1 VATTI
6 EPEITGRAIRVLV
19 ADDNPPARAG
29 VRLALESEG
38 ITICAEASDAA
49 SAVEAAIREH
59 PDICLLETNI
69 PGGGIAATE
78 QIAREVP
85 STTVVI
91 FAESSADDDLFDALR
106 AGADGYLLKDIN
118 PQRLGVTLRAALRGE
133 AALPRR
139 LVARLIEEF
148 RGRGGRRLR
157 LLSGSQVAFTSR
169 EVDVLALMRQGLST
183 AEIAA
188 RLFITEATVRSHI
201 AAVVHKLGV
210 SDREAAL
217 VMLEERFG
225 GAQRRS
231 SK

>member
-6 EPEITGRAIRVLV
+6 EPETKGRPIRVLV
-19 ADDNPPARAG
+19 ADDNPPAREG
-29 VRLALESEG
+29 VRLALERDG
-38 ITICAEASDAA
+38 IVVCAEASDAA

-59 PDICLLETNI
+59 PDICLLETTI

-85 STTVVI
+85 STTVVM
-91 FAESSADDDLFDALR
+91 FAASSADDDLFDALR

-118 PQRLGVTLRAALRGE
+118 PLRLGVTLRAALRGE

-157 LLSGSQVAFTSR
+157 LLSGSQVEFTTR

-188 RLFITEATVRSHI
+188 RLFITEATVRTHI

-210 SDREAAL
+210 TDREAAL
-217 VMLEERFG
+217 EMLEERFG
-225 GAQRRS
+225 KAQRRS
-231 SK
+231 

>member
-1 VATTI
+1 MAATI
-6 EPEITGRAIRVLV
+6 EPEIEHREIRVLV
-19 ADDNPPARAG
+19 ADDNPPAREG
-29 VRLALESEG
+29 VRLALERDG
-38 ITICAEASDAA
+38 ITVCAEASDAA
-49 SAVEAAIREH
+49 SAVRAAIREH
-59 PDICLLETNI
+59 PDICLLETSI

-78 QIAREVP
+78 QITREVP
-85 STTVVI
+85 DTTVVM
-91 FAESSADDDLFDALR
+91 FSASSADDELFDALR

-157 LLSGSQVAFTSR
+157 LLSGSHVEFTSR

-188 RLFITEATVRSHI
+188 RLFIAEATVRTHI

-210 SDREAAL
+210 TDREAAL
-217 VMLEERFG
+217 QMLEERFG
-225 GAQRRS
+225 SSRRS
-231 SK
+231 GS

>member
-6 EPEITGRAIRVLV
+6 EPETKGRPIRVLV
-19 ADDNPPARAG
+19 ADDNPPARDG
-29 VRLALESEG
+29 VRLALERDG
-38 ITICAEASDAA
+38 IVVCAEASDAA

-59 PDICLLETNI
+59 PDICLLETTI

-85 STTVVI
+85 STTVVM
-91 FAESSADDDLFDALR
+91 FAASSADDDLFDALR

-118 PQRLGVTLRAALRGE
+118 PLRLGVTLRAALRGE

-157 LLSGSQVAFTSR
+157 LLSGSQVEFTTR

-188 RLFITEATVRSHI
+188 RLFITEATVRTHI

-210 SDREAAL
+210 TDREAAL
-217 VMLEERFG
+217 EMLEERFG
-225 GAQRRS
+225 KAQRRS
-231 SK
+231 